1 MKKVNSSFWI
11 LVRSSQNIKMRQI
24 WLYFWGTYITN
35 EDWYHGFILKLR
47 KIILKIALFSYKML
61 KAYSFY
67 VISYNARHSNKTSF
81 YNVIK
86 STMANMLM
94 HLLIEQRKIILK

>member
-1 MKKVNSSFWI
+1 
-11 LVRSSQNIKMRQI
+11 MRQI
-24 WLYFWGTYITN
+24 WLYFWGITN

-47 KIILKIALFSYKML
+47 KIVLKIALFSYKML
-61 KAYSFY
+61 KAYSLYSFY
-67 VISYNARHSNKTSF
+67 VISYKALHSNKTSF